1 MNFHFFVTNAFFL
14 LHVAAA
20 LHYGLQIADLTINLR
35 AIKQILLKRSGRTR
49 PSQVLSNRHGNS
61 AKWR

>member
-20 LHYGLQIADLTINLR
+20 LHYGLEIADLTINLR
-35 AIKQILLKRSGRTR
+35 AINKYC
-49 PSQVLSNRHGNS
+49 
-61 AKWR
+61 